1 MVTVNLGGVEYP
13 VAVTFAAITS
23 YLESV
28 GEDTPDGMAAFG
40 KLPPSR
46 YPAFLAACVNEGL
59 RKAGRD
65 DRITADTVAD
75 CDLYEVSIAMSA
87 VYSEMSPRTTQE
99 KKKE

>member
-1 MVTVNLGGVEYP
+1 MRTVTLGGVEYP

-65 DRITADTVAD
+65 DRITADTVSD
-75 CDLYEVSIAMSA
+75 CDLYEVSVAMSV
-87 VYSEMSPRTTQE
+87 VYTEMSPKNSVE
-99 KKKE
+99 KNKE